1 MQFSD
6 QMAKRFLVK
15 WKIPVTDVCSGW
27 TSALLL
33 LWNWLCWNV
42 FTVRWYGCSC
52 HKQDCSK
59 LVWPWSAADPLG
71 IKEAWSEIPA
81 VKYFAFRNMS
91 SRHFFNADRFFSI
104 YLILYRPHG
113 LSYYV
118 GRVEKLLCYGGCALG
133 SWRTTGIW
141 IYCLP
146 EFLYFGRALQRCFQK
161 IVFVRFFMGLT
172 QVALRAEL
180 TKKAKSQGLKWPVG
194 GEGDKLFIYI
204 YIFSLGKY
212 RFQVEKRLDLCRQ

>member
-91 SRHFFNADRFFSI
+91 SRHFFNADWLLQ
-104 YLILYRPHG
+104 YLSNPVQA
-113 LSYYV
+113 SWS
-118 GRVEKLLCYGGCALG
+118 ELLCRESGKTLVLWRLCFGVLKDYRNLNLLFTWVFIFWEG
-133 SWRTTGIW
+133 SS
-141 IYCLP
+141 
-146 EFLYFGRALQRCFQK
+146 E
-161 IVFVRFFMGLT
+161 M
-172 QVALRAEL
+172 
-180 TKKAKSQGLKWPVG
+180 
-194 GEGDKLFIYI
+194 
-204 YIFSLGKY
+204 FS
-212 RFQVEKRLDLCRQ
+212 ENSIC